1 MVAEGSVVESV
12 ETFWFILLI
21 ESFKN
26 DFDVVDEINDGME
39 LMIAFVVE
47 VDVWCL
53 SEVDSLLFV
62 IVSVE

>member
-1 MVAEGSVVESV
+1 MVAEASVVESV
-12 ETFWFILLI
+12 ETLLFIVLI

-47 VDVWCL
+47 VDV
-53 SEVDSLLFV
+53 
-62 IVSVE
+62 

>member
-1 MVAEGSVVESV
+1 MVAEASVVESV
-12 ETFWFILLI
+12 ETLLFIVLI

-47 VDVWCL
+47 VNVLCL
-53 SEVDSLLFV
+53 SELEICFN
-62 IVSVE
+62 

>member
-1 MVAEGSVVESV
+1 MVAEASVVESV
-12 ETFWFILLI
+12 ETLLFIVLI